1 LAAKKKAE
9 AERKAAKKKAD
20 AERAAAAKKREAER
34 KAAAK
39 TREAERKEAA
49 KKKAAE
55 KAQREKERIALAEKK
70 AAEKKA
76 AAEAAAAKKIA
87 DKLAAE
93 AKAAEEA
100 AAKKSV
106 MPERI
111 PIKRPEPPKP
121 FVIVKGEAQDGIVST
136 KEFDLKFLFAQREA
150 LLAEKAKLQ
159 GQATRLEDEANAL
172 IEDAEMGDV
181 QFDDEGGE
189 GDTMVVERE
198 RDLTLSAQARQT
210 VQEIEAALLR
220 MKEGVY
226 GYSSVSGQPIPRE
239 RLKALPW
246 ATELVAERAG
256 GL

>member
-1 LAAKKKAE
+1 VPWAPDPFLPEKLE
-9 AERKAAKKKAD
+9 
-20 AERAAAAKKREAER
+20 
-34 KAAAK
+34 
-39 TREAERKEAA
+39 
-49 KKKAAE
+49 AAE
-55 KAQREKERIALAEKK
+55 KALAEQK

-76 AAEAAAAKKIA
+76 AAEAAAAKKLA

-93 AKAAEEA
+93 QKAAEEA

-121 FVIVKGEAQDGIVST
+121 FVIVKGAVEDGIVST

-150 LLAEKAKLQ
+150 LLEERAKLV
-159 GQATRLEDEANAL
+159 GQASRLEDEANAL

-210 VQEIEAALLR
+210 VLEIDAALVR
-220 MKEGVY
+220 MQEGVY
-226 GYSSVSGQPIPRE
+226 GYSSVSGQPIPKE